1 LNNKAAANSTDI
13 HLELVERTAAGEDLK
28 ERSSRDRLSTGRG
41 IDKQQTCFEALC
53 LRTFYNSALR
63 LGRAFSSN

>member
-53 LRTFYNSALR
+53 
-63 LGRAFSSN
+63 